1 MKNDIIIVMYG
12 EGGSCL
18 VYNSGEEK
26 ITPEWV
32 EAKRP
37 RKAKGLYRY
46 KFYGKE
52 PSLDDGGM
60 ESANFNDLMLYAAGM
75 NALHDL
81 KSLVCFFGDV
91 AHVLRTKT
99 EDPVA
104 RKVSDWITER
114 IGKL

>member
-1 MKNDIIIVMYG
+1 MKNDIIIAMYG
-12 EGGSCL
+12 EEGSCL
-18 VYNSGEEK
+18 VYNSGDQT

-32 EAKRP
+32 ETKRP

-46 KFYGKE
+46 KFFGE
-52 PSLDDGGM
+52 PSTLDNGEM
-60 ESANFNDLMLYAAGM
+60 ESANFNELMLYAAGM

-81 KSLVCFFGDV
+81 KNLVCFFGDL
-91 AHVLRTKT
+91 AHILRTKT

-104 RKVSDWITER
+104 RKVADWITER